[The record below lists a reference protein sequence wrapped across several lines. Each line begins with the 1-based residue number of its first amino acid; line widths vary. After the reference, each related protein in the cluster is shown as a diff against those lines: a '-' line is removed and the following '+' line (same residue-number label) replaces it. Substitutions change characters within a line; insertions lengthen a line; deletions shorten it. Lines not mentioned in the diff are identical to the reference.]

1 MENPTK
7 YKIRY
12 LKKRVSGVV
21 KTMSFWY
28 LSIIVVILLII
39 ATTSLPKRPDT
50 LTHISESSSIEAF
63 NLSAHWALGNVVALV
78 RHAERCDHSDHQCL
92 DGDTGIT
99 SIGKDTA
106 IKLGENFERFLPKD
120 HTIFFNSPL
129 KRTVQTSLF
138 MFNGEST
145 SQNWLHENCKER
157 FLEDILKHKS
167 DGINM
172 VLVTHSTCINNLHT
186 FDQKKLVSIDA
197 GADKSYAVT
206 VFLTISKE
214 SHKAYVLGYVYAND
228 WENLSYKMM
237 KFAGANMAINKY
249 LL

>member
-1 MENPTK
+1 
-7 YKIRY
+7 
-12 LKKRVSGVV
+12 
-21 KTMSFWY
+21 MSFWY
-28 LSIIVVILLII
+28 LSIIILILFII
-39 ATTSLPKRPDT
+39 VSSTFLRQTDT
-50 LTHISESSSIEAF
+50 LTHISESNSIEAF
-63 NLSAHWALGNVVALV
+63 NLSAHWAQGNVVALV
-78 RHAERCDHSDHQCL
+78 RHAERCDHSDHPCL

-99 SIGKDTA
+99 AIGKDTA
-106 IKLGENFERFLPKD
+106 IKLGENFERFLPND
-120 HTIFFNSPL
+120 HTTFFNSPL

-186 FDQKKLVSIDA
+186 FDQKKLITIDA
-197 GADKSYAVT
+197 GTDKSYAVT

-214 SHKAYVLGYVYAND
+214 THIAYVLGYVYADD
-228 WENLSYKMM
+228 WKNLSHKTV
-237 KFAGANMAINKY
+237 KIAGANSAINNY